1 MDAIL
6 GVELGSTRI
15 KAVLTDAN
23 HTVLAQGSHIWEN
36 DYQDG
41 VWTYPLDAVW
51 VGLRAAVTQAL
62 DALPGVQVRAMGF
75 SGMMHGYLSFD
86 GKTQTFKKSYIQAAA
101 PSTTASQIL
110 KGFKPAP
117 NEPIPEE
124 F

>member
-75 SGMMHGYLSFD
+75 SGMMHGYLAFD
-86 GKTQTFKKSYIQAAA
+86 GEGRLLVPFRTWRNTFTAQ
-101 PSTTASQIL
+101 ASQEL
-110 KGFKPAP
+110 TALFGLDRKSVV
-117 NEPIPEE
+117 
-124 F
+124 